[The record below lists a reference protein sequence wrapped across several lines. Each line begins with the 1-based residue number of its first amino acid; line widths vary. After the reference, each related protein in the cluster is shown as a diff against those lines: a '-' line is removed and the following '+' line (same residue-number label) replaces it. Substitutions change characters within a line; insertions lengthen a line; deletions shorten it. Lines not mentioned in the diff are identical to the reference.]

1 MILPDT
7 QKSWIGKAHLIGQD
21 VTTKP
26 YHPPG
31 ASPSSAPWILV
42 NSTPATCAQLG
53 IHHAFTDKP
62 PIDLVLSGPNY
73 GRNTTAL
80 FALSSGTLGAALEA
94 AVCGH
99 KAIAISFAFFTR
111 TNDDA
116 LTAQSC
122 RHAVK
127 VVEYLAANGKW
138 DHGRVFSVNVPVVD
152 GVESKPTVWTR
163 MLQNSWGGGGCFE
176 VMSGGAADARVE
188 EEKIREGEVGDAGR
202 AGKDAKGAD
211 GVRHFKWAPAVKSVF
226 DSVLKAGPG
235 SDGWAVKEGETS
247 ITALRANFMHIEGY
261 SGEVKL

>member
-1 MILPDT
+1 MPDT

-21 VTTKP
+21 VTTTP

-31 ASPSSAPWILV
+31 SSPTSAPWILV

-53 IHHAFTDKP
+53 IYHAFTDKP
-62 PIDLVLSGPNY
+62 PIDLVVSGPNY

-99 KAIAISFAFFTR
+99 KAIAVSFAFFSK

-127 VVEYLAANGKW
+127 VIKYLARNGQW

-152 GVESKPTVWTR
+152 GVESKPTVWTK
-163 MLQNSWGGGGCFE
+163 MLQNSWGSGGCFE
-176 VMSGGAADARVE
+176 VLTGGPADAKVE
-188 EEKIREGEVGDAGR
+188 EEKIRTGEAGPG
-202 AGKDAKGAD
+202 GKDVRPAD
-211 GVRHFKWAPAVKSVF
+211 SVRHFKWAPAVKNVF

-247 ITALRANFMHIEGY
+247 ITALKANYMHIEGY
-261 SGEVKL
+261 SGDVKL